1 MSAVRLVRA
10 DTRRDLGSRLRL
22 ALMLGSVLL
31 VGLGVRAGVPDS
43 LDIARSLSKIDGVQG
58 WKMEDTLRAFA
69 GEALYELV
77 DGGAALYMEYGFV
90 RAYAMRF
97 GREEGRI
104 SVEVYEMNGPPE
116 AFGLYSYLS
125 AGSTTGQAKFGQE
138 GGEGDGFILFWK
150 GRWTVAV
157 TTLQGDAQGVLP
169 AIARMV
175 DRTLPAEGS
184 EPELVTTL
192 RSRLGASDVV
202 SFRGILGYQKRRS
215 LIFAG
220 QIHIGEGV
228 SGKVDDWD
236 VAVLLYLDEKSCRQ
250 ALQALVD
257 SFSVQSGAVLD
268 RAMDNGLITL
278 NGDYVSLQSVGKRL
292 VQIRGPGITDAVR
305 MADRVK
311 AVVGQ

>member
-1 MSAVRLVRA
+1 MRSVRLVRA
-10 DTRRDLGSRLRL
+10 YTRRDFGSELRL
-22 ALMLGSVLL
+22 ALMLVSVLL
-31 VGLGVRAGVPDS
+31 AGPGARAGIPDS
-43 LDIARSLSKIDGVQG
+43 LDIARALSKIDVVQG

-97 GREEGRI
+97 GGEEGRI

-116 AFGLYSYLS
+116 AFGLYSYLA

-138 GGEGDGFILFWK
+138 GGDGDGFILFWK

-157 TTLQGDAQGVLP
+157 TTLQGEVQDVLP
-169 AIARMV
+169 AIARLV
-175 DRTLPAEGS
+175 DRTLPSEGS
-184 EPELVTTL
+184 EPELVQTL
-192 RSRLGASDVV
+192 RSRLGATDVV
-202 SFRGILGYQKRRS
+202 YFRGTLGYQKRRS
-215 LIFAG
+215 LISAG
-220 QIHIGEGV
+220 QLHIGEGA
-228 SGKVDDWD
+228 SGKVDECD
-236 VAVLLYLDEKSCRQ
+236 VAVLLYQDEKSCRQ

-268 RAMDNGLITL
+268 RATDNGLITL
-278 NGDYVSLQSVGKRL
+278 NGEYVSLQAVGKSL
-292 VQIRGPGITDAVR
+292 VQIRGPGITAAVR
-305 MADRVK
+305 TADRVK